1 MAGSVKP
8 DSSMIEANYS
18 VIDGYPSD
26 NNKIGL
32 FDGEITDR
40 SNCYGV
46 ITYKEIG
53 WVEIETYEWSIVH
66 RYSCTNFSSNPIADS
81 SNEHIQILKKDN
93 LDNYED
99 VTKRYIKA
107 GSGEGWLTLTKPL
120 PAGIYKFIGK
130 KITQVYEGE
139 WFIEK
144 SAPGINFL
152 IEDNGTYK
160 TYDSEN
166 ECLVDFTGDISKI
179 YNNTDKDNIF
189 MHDFVNTKV
198 LTPNMKIIA
207 NKNFNL
213 IIDSLKSTQEMIC
226 TLEPISMKK
235 FKTIHS
241 ITGDYTIENNGAIK
255 FIFSFDKGTTWKTY
269 DVNNLKW
276 NDVNVDIPIKLY
288 ENFSD
293 DEKISWDNS
302 TNIILTDGITV
313 QNLGNVDFQSV
324 KTDKLMFA
332 VAFNRSA
339 YSNTCTL
346 KSLNIN
352 YDGLAT
358 YIQLACGSDLSRY
371 EAKVSVTGDEVGVTT
386 SSNQDK
392 ILVTMTTNI

>member
-1 MAGSVKP
+1 MAGSAKP

-18 VIDGYPSD
+18 VIDGSPSY
-26 NNKIGL
+26 NKIGL

-130 KITQVYEGE
+130 EITQVYEGE

-179 YNNTDKDNIF
+179 YNTDEDKIF

-235 FKTIHS
+235 FETIHS

-255 FIFSFDKGTTWKTY
+255 LIFSFDKGATWKTY
-269 DVNNLKW
+269 DVSGSAWK
-276 NDVNVDIPIKLY
+276 DVNVDIPIRLY

-293 DEKISWDNS
+293 TDK
-302 TNIILTDGITV
+302 TNWNTARDTILSDGISV
-313 QNLGNVDFQSV
+313 QDLGNVDFQSV
-324 KTDKLMFA
+324 KTDNLMFA
-332 VAFNRSA
+332 IVFNRPSYA
-339 YSNTCTL
+339 DTCTL
-346 KSLNIN
+346 NKLNIN
-352 YDGLAT
+352 YDGVAT
-358 YIQLACGSDLSRY
+358 YDQLAVGSDLSKY
-371 EAKVSVTGDEVGVTT
+371 EAKISITGDTIGVTT
-386 SSNQDK
+386 AKDADK
-392 ILVTMTTNI
+392 ILVAMTTNI